1 MLFSETRANGLVP
14 GVCPCPDDQG
24 GLIFPATNLFL
35 PLMLRDYLLRSG
47 DLILIRE
54 LLPKVVAIFGT
65 FEHWFDADGLIAP
78 PENLWNF
85 FDWSCEMTG
94 VSLNGKKSSLLDY
107 LYLIALK
114 AFVEL
119 ASLAGLE
126 WDIDKY
132 RSRLE
137 GAGVRLEKIF
147 FKPEDN
153 RLADWVE
160 GSVKSGHSSQLAHAL
175 ALLSG
180 ECSETNRK
188 HLEEALGDQNILIP
202 ELYLH
207 FFVFQAMR
215 LCGQEAAALDRI
227 RNYWGPIVESGAPT
241 IWEMGV
247 HGRGKAAISG
257 NASLCH
263 GFATAPVDFLQTAI
277 LGVEPLKPGFAEF
290 RLAPTPCGLKF
301 AEGRVPTPTGN
312 IHIRWEAHADELV
325 VDLDV
330 PSGALAVC
338 SDGRTFGAGKHQF
351 ALART
356 K

>member
-1 MLFSETRANGLVP
+1 
-14 GVCPCPDDQG
+14 
-24 GLIFPATNLFL
+24 
-35 PLMLRDYLLRSG
+35 MLRDYLLRSG

-54 LLPKVVAIFGT
+54 LLPEVVRIFET
-65 FEHWFDADGLIAP
+65 FEKWFDADGLIAP

-85 FDWSCEMTG
+85 FDWSFEMTG

-107 LYLIALK
+107 LYIIALK
-114 AFVEL
+114 SFLEL
-119 ASLAGLE
+119 VSLAGLE
-126 WDIDKY
+126 WDIEKY

-137 GAGVRLEKIF
+137 KAGANLERIF
-147 FKPEDN
+147 FRTEDN
-153 RLADWVE
+153 RLADWIE
-160 GSVKSGHSSQLAHAL
+160 GADQSGHSSQLAHAL

-188 HLEEALGDQNILIP
+188 HLEAALCDQNILIP

-215 LCGQEAAALDRI
+215 LCGQEAAALERI
-227 RNYWGPIVESGAPT
+227 KKYWGPIVESGSPT

-247 HGRGKAAISG
+247 HGKGKAAIDG

-263 GFATAPVDFLQTAI
+263 GFATAPVDFFQTAL

-290 RLAPTPCGLKF
+290 RLSPTPCGLKF

-312 IHIRWEAHADELV
+312 IHIRWEAHENELQ

-330 PSGALAVC
+330 PPGTQAVC
-338 SDGRTFGAGKHQF
+338 TDGRTFAAGKHQF
-351 ALART
+351 ALPA
-356 K
+356 